1 MFTSI
6 LDKVPGLSSAAK
18 QRLLEKFGDI
28 KGIKRATFEE
38 LKESGLSQRII
49 LNLKSNLKDGQV

>member
-1 MFTSI
+1 MFASI
-6 LDKVPGLSSAAK
+6 LDKVPGLSSAVK
-18 QRLLEKFGDI
+18 KRLLEKFGDI

-38 LKESGLSQRII
+38 LKESGLNQRII